1 MTLPDPS
8 SVPTVPPG
16 PELLDGRWLVVDT
29 RSPAEFATGHIPGA
43 HSVPLFDD
51 AERAMIGTLYK
62 HHGPSAAIERG
73 LETVHPKLEQ
83 LIAAAHTLH
92 TAHPG
97 RPMVVHCW
105 RGGMRS
111 GSVSWLFQEH
121 GLPVSRL
128 DGGYKAYRKWAREGL
143 AAPRPYVILG
153 GMTGVG
159 KTPILAALAE
169 QGEAVLDLEG
179 LARHLG
185 SAFGN
190 LDRHRQPTTE
200 QFSNDVHATLE
211 RMPGDVRR
219 VWVEDESRR
228 VGGVNVPE
236 ELYERMRKAPYVEVE
251 RPDGERL
258 DQLCAIYGGA
268 DVGALKAAFE
278 RVRQKL
284 GGQNVLAAHEALD
297 RNDLRSAAAI
307 GLRYYDKLYRHTQSR
322 QPRARRTTFAAE
334 GLTADEV
341 ARALRDLAFP

>member
-8 SVPTVPPG
+8 SVPVVAPC

-29 RSPAEFATGHIPGA
+29 RSPAEFAAGHIPGA

-62 HHGPSAAIERG
+62 HEGQAAAIERG
-73 LETVHPKLEQ
+73 LATVHPKLE
-83 LIAAAHTLH
+83 LLVAAARALH
-92 TAHPG
+92 AAHPD

-111 GSVSWLFQEH
+111 GSVSWLFREQ

-128 DGGYKAYRKWAREGL
+128 EGGYKAYRTWARAGL

-159 KTPILAALAE
+159 KTPILEALAA

-179 LARHLG
+179 LAHHLG

-200 QFSNDVHATLE
+200 QYSNDVHAALE
-211 RMPGDVRR
+211 RLPRNVRR
-219 VWVEDESRR
+219 VWVEDESRK
-228 VGGVNVPE
+228 VGVVHVPE
-236 ELYERMRKAPYVEVE
+236 ELHVRLRQSPYVEVE
-251 RPDGERL
+251 RPDAERL

-268 DVGALKAAFE
+268 DLDALKAAF
-278 RVRQKL
+278 VRILSKL
-284 GGQNVLAAHEALD
+284 GGQNVTAAHEALD
-297 RNDLRSAAAI
+297 RGDLRSAAAI
-307 GLRYYDKLYRHTQSR
+307 GLHHYDKLYRHTQSR
-322 QPRARRTTFAAE
+322 YPRERRTTFAAE
-334 GLTADEV
+334 GLAADEV